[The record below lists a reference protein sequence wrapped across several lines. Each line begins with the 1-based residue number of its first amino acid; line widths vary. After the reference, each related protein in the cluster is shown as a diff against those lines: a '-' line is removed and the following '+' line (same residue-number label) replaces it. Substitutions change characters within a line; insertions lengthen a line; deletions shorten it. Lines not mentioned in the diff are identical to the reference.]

1 MRSVSR
7 PQSYPLG
14 QNEVCQQTSILPT
27 GSKWGLSI
35 DLNLTQRVKMRSVD
49 RPHFDPLGRIEVC
62 SIIFRV
68 RVYKFSLIWWW
79 TKLKRV
85 YNKNAIC
92 LEVWSFLTATWCT
105 RVHPWSCWACCPWWR
120 CGSQLPR
127 PSSCSTCWPT
137 WSVCLLQYF
146 SVPWSYCRVLPF
158 LTAAWCTSVHPWPCK
173 ACCPW

>member
-1 MRSVSR
+1 MRSVNR
-7 PQSYPLG
+7 PQSYRLG

-92 LEVWSFLTATWCT
+92 LEVWWNLSDWPAWLTWQGAESLLWLWPMASWAITLSTSDEVSESRADADSCT
-105 RVHPWSCWACCPWWR
+105 LW
-120 CGSQLPR
+120 
-127 PSSCSTCWPT
+127 PSWP
-137 WSVCLLQYF
+137 
-146 SVPWSYCRVLPF
+146 
-158 LTAAWCTSVHPWPCK
+158 
-173 ACCPW
+173 